1 MARNLRVRS
10 ETIGAPDKPEVMRTA
25 SNPLRT
31 TLRSLYAD
39 PTMRRAL
46 GLLLALTLIT
56 QSASAGVNS
65 HRAKVSGGS
74 TPAPVVGSEGIFDS
88 TEEAQLIFKYKVRVK
103 GNTGSFPDGV
113 FELPYAKINKLIYGQ
128 TKNLRV
134 GQTIALSAVAG
145 VGGLLLL
152 LSKSHT
158 HYVSVDYTDESNH
171 EQTIT
176 FEVGKDAIRPLINS
190 LEVRTGKKFEHE
202 SGPLASAPSKP

>member
-1 MARNLRVRS
+1 
-10 ETIGAPDKPEVMRTA
+10 
-25 SNPLRT
+25 
-31 TLRSLYAD
+31 
-39 PTMRRAL
+39 MRRAL
-46 GLLLALTLIT
+46 GLLLVLALIT
-56 QSASAGVNS
+56 QNASAGVNS

-74 TPAPVVGSEGIFDS
+74 TQAPAVGSEGVFDNS
-88 TEEAQLIFKYKVRVK
+88 EQAHLIFKYKIRTK
-103 GNTGSFPDGV
+103 GETGSYPNGV
-113 FELPYAKINKLIYGQ
+113 FEVPYAKINKLIYGQ

-158 HYVSVDYTDESNH
+158 HYVSVDYTDDSNR

-190 LEVRTGKKFEHE
+190 LEVRTGKKFEYE
-202 SGPLASAPSKP
+202 SGPLASAATKP